1 MLIVL
6 SCLVGLQ
13 TENIFILFL
22 SLLIHLTWLIL
33 ELLQQ
38 QQKFVPILLTARI
51 YDSLKYYL
59 LCAQIFILMHYRH
72 LEFVGSLIVHI
83 SFILRNRCNFS
94 YSPLSVLTS
103 NCYYL
108 FLILFC
114 WFNLFIHI
122 KLPLIK
128 KVY

>member
-13 TENIFILFL
+13 TQNIFILFL

-51 YDSLKYYL
+51 YDLKHYL

-72 LEFVGSLIVHI
+72 FGFVRSLIVHK
-83 SFILRNRCNFS
+83 SFYF
-94 YSPLSVLTS
+94 
-103 NCYYL
+103 
-108 FLILFC
+108 
-114 WFNLFIHI
+114 
-122 KLPLIK
+122 K
-128 KVY
+128 KQM